1 MDKQRLIAEYYTQH
15 RSALLAY
22 ASSRLGDQDEAE
34 DLVQDTYVRLLT
46 SDKLLTE
53 QTLPALVFTICRNL
67 INDRFRR
74 RAFRYEYQHYI
85 QATEDGKTSMESA
98 IFAADILRRMER
110 GLARMPE
117 QCRTIYSMHIL
128 GGMRV
133 SEISA
138 ETGEKYK
145 TVENRLGQARRQMR
159 QLLRAVV

>member
-1 MDKQRLIAEYYTQH
+1 MNQQILIADYYTKH
-15 RSALLAY
+15 RAELLAY
-22 ASSRLGDQDEAE
+22 ACSRLGDKDEAE

-46 SDKLLTE
+46 TDRLLTP

-74 RAFRYEYQHYI
+74 RAFHYEYENYI
-85 QATEDGKTSMESA
+85 LAMENGKTSMEPA
-98 IFAADILRRMER
+98 IFAADIVTCMER

-128 GGMRV
+128 DGMRV